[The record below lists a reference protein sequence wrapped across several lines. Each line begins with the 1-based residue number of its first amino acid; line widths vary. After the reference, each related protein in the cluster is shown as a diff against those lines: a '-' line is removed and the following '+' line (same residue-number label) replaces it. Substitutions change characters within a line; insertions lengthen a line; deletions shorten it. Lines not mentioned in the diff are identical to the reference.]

1 MQNVIIAGNGPSLQS
16 INYQRLPKKYDI
28 FRCNQFYFE
37 DKYYLGKNIKAA
49 FFNPYPFLQQYHTA
63 KQLVFNNE
71 YKIENIFCSTFN
83 LPFIEKD
90 NFINKFY
97 DFFPDA
103 KLGHKIIENLKEFY
117 AYIKY
122 NEIYLNKRITSGI
135 YMCAIAVALGYKNI
149 YLCGIDFY
157 KGETIYPFEA
167 MSKNIKKTFPWIKDF
182 KLSNCHSKEYDIE
195 ILKLLESIYKV
206 NFYALCDNSAL
217 VNYFSLSA
225 STDNDFILENKS
237 GSCVRDILLTD
248 DTLGVN
254 FYKNQIQVN
263 NTETLLLNFQN
274 MIGAK
279 ENQISSLN
287 KILQDK
293 DKLLTV
299 KENLLNL
306 QTHHGT
312 AKSRIQNHLSYKL
325 GQTLIINSKS
335 VLGFLSLPFI
345 ILSIVI
351 SRKQEQKAYKIKIKK
366 NPNLI
371 LPPLENYPDYQE
383 ALKEKECFTYKL
395 GEALIK
401 ANKTWYK
408 GGLFKLPFS
417 MYKAY
422 KDYRRRE
429 KVKIS

>member
-103 KLGHKIIENLKEFY
+103 KLGHKIIKNLKEFY
-117 AYIKY
+117 SYIKY

-135 YMCAIAVALGYKNI
+135 YMCAIAVALGYRNI

-157 KGETIYPFEA
+157 EGEIIYPFEA
-167 MSKNIKKTFPWIKDF
+167 MSKNIKKTFPWMKDF
-182 KLSNCHSKEYDIE
+182 NPSNFHSKEYDIE

-206 NFYALCDNSAL
+206 NIYALCDNSTFA
-217 VNYFSLSA
+217 NYFPLLA
-225 STDNDFILENKS
+225 NTDNNFVLENKS
-237 GSCVRDILLTD
+237 DGCINDILLTNN
-248 DTLGVN
+248 TPGIN
-254 FYKNQIQVN
+254 FYKSQIQIN

-274 MIGAK
+274 MISAK
-279 ENQISSLN
+279 ENEISNLN

-293 DKLLTV
+293 DKLLIA
-299 KENLLNL
+299 KESLLNF
-306 QTHHGT
+306 QSHYGK
-312 AKSRIQNHLSYKL
+312 AKTRIQNQLSYKL
-325 GQTLIINSKS
+325 GQALIINSKS
-335 VLGFLSLPFI
+335 VLGFLFLPFI
-345 ILSIVI
+345 VLSIII
-351 SRKQEQKAYKIKIKK
+351 SHRQEQKAYKIKIKK
-366 NPNLI
+366 NPKLA
-371 LPPLENYPDYQE
+371 LPRLEAYPDYQE

-395 GEALIK
+395 GEALVK
-401 ANKTWYK
+401 TNKTWYN
-408 GGLFKLPFS
+408 GGIIKLLFS
-417 MYKAY
+417 MHKAY
-422 KDYRRRE
+422 KDYKRRK

>member
-71 YKIENIFCSTFN
+71 YKMENIFCSTFN

-103 KLGHKIIENLKEFY
+103 ELGHKIIENLKEFY

-157 KGETIYPFEA
+157 EGETIYPFEA
-167 MSKNIKKTFPWIKDF
+167 MSENIKKTFPWMKDF
-182 KLSNCHSKEYDIE
+182 NPSNCHSKEYDIE

-206 NFYALCDNSAL
+206 NIYALCDNSAL
-217 VNYFSLSA
+217 INYFPLSA
-225 STDNDFILENKS
+225 NTDNDFILENKS
-237 GSCVRDILLTD
+237 GSCIRDILLTD
-248 DTLGVN
+248 DTLGIN
-254 FYKNQIQVN
+254 FYKSQIQVN

-274 MIGAK
+274 MINTK
-279 ENQISSLN
+279 ENQISNLN

-299 KENLLNL
+299 KENLLNF
-306 QTHHGT
+306 QSHYGK
-312 AKSRIQNHLSYKL
+312 AKARIQNQLSYKL
-325 GQTLIINSKS
+325 GQVLIINSKS
-335 VLGFLSLPFI
+335 ILGFLSLPFI

-351 SRKQEQKAYKIKIKK
+351 SHKQDQKAYKIKIKK
-366 NPNLI
+366 NPNLA
-371 LPPLENYPDYQE
+371 LLPLEAYPDYQE
-383 ALKEKECFTYKL
+383 ALKEKECLTYKL
-395 GEALIK
+395 GQEFIK
-401 ANKTWYK
+401 ASKTWYR
-408 GGLFKLPFS
+408 GGYVKMWFKF
-417 MYKAY
+417 
-422 KDYRRRE
+422 
-429 KVKIS
+429 KIKRQSNGY

>member
-16 INYQRLPKKYDI
+16 INYQRLPKKYDV

-71 YKIENIFCSTFN
+71 YKMENIFCSTFN

-103 KLGHKIIENLKEFY
+103 ELGHKIIENLKKFY

-157 KGETIYPFEA
+157 EGEIIYPFEA
-167 MSKNIKKTFPWIKDF
+167 MSKNIKKTFPWMKDF
-182 KLSNCHSKEYDIE
+182 KPSNCHSKEYDIE

-206 NFYALCDNSAL
+206 NIYALCDNSAL
-217 VNYFSLSA
+217 INYFPLSA
-225 STDNDFILENKS
+225 NTDNDFILENKS
-237 GSCVRDILLTD
+237 GSCIRDILLTD
-248 DTLGVN
+248 DTLGIN
-254 FYKNQIQVN
+254 FYKSQIQVN

-274 MIGAK
+274 MINTK
-279 ENQISSLN
+279 ENQISNLN

-293 DKLLTV
+293 NKMLTA
-299 KENLLNL
+299 KENLLNF
-306 QTHHGT
+306 QSHYGK
-312 AKSRIQNHLSYKL
+312 AKARIQNQLSYKL
-325 GQTLIINSKS
+325 GQALIINSKS
-335 VLGFLSLPFI
+335 ILGFLSLPFI
-345 ILSIVI
+345 ILSIII
-351 SRKQEQKAYKIKIKK
+351 SHKQEQKAYKIKIKK
-366 NPNLI
+366 NPNLA
-371 LPPLENYPDYQE
+371 LPPLESYPDYKE
-383 ALKEKECFTYKL
+383 ALKEKECLTYKL
-395 GEALIK
+395 GQEFIK
-401 ANKTWYK
+401 ASKTWYR
-408 GGLFKLPFS
+408 GGYVKMWFKF
-417 MYKAY
+417 
-422 KDYRRRE
+422 
-429 KVKIS
+429 KIKRQSNGY

>member
-1 MQNVIIAGNGPSLQS
+1 MQNVIIAGNGSSFQS
-16 INYQRLPKKYDI
+16 INYQRLPKEYDI

-157 KGETIYPFEA
+157 EGETIYPFEA
-167 MSKNIKKTFPWIKDF
+167 MSKNIKKTFPWMKDF
-182 KLSNCHSKEYDIE
+182 KPSNCHSKEYDIE

-237 GSCVRDILLTD
+237 GSCIRDILLTD

-274 MIGAK
+274 MV
-279 ENQISSLN
+279 N
-287 KILQDK
+287 
-293 DKLLTV
+293 
-299 KENLLNL
+299 
-306 QTHHGT
+306 
-312 AKSRIQNHLSYKL
+312 
-325 GQTLIINSKS
+325 
-335 VLGFLSLPFI
+335 
-345 ILSIVI
+345 
-351 SRKQEQKAYKIKIKK
+351 
-366 NPNLI
+366 
-371 LPPLENYPDYQE
+371 
-383 ALKEKECFTYKL
+383 
-395 GEALIK
+395 
-401 ANKTWYK
+401 
-408 GGLFKLPFS
+408 
-417 MYKAY
+417 
-422 KDYRRRE
+422 
-429 KVKIS
+429 

>member
-37 DKYYLGKNIKAA
+37 DKYYLGKNIKAV

-167 MSKNIKKTFPWIKDF
+167 MSKNIKKTFPWMKDF
-182 KLSNCHSKEYDIE
+182 KPSNFHSKEYDIE

-206 NFYALCDNSAL
+206 NIYALCDNSTLA
-217 VNYFSLSA
+217 NCFPLSA
-225 STDNDFILENKS
+225 NTDNNFVLENKS
-237 GSCVRDILLTD
+237 GSCIRDILLTD

-274 MIGAK
+274 MISAK
-279 ENQISSLN
+279 ENEISNLN

-293 DKLLTV
+293 DKLLIA
-299 KENLLNL
+299 KESLLNF
-306 QTHHGT
+306 QNHYGK
-312 AKSRIQNHLSYKL
+312 AKTRIQNQLSYKL
-325 GQTLIINSKS
+325 GQALIINSKS
-335 VLGFLSLPFI
+335 VLGFLFLPFI
-345 ILSIVI
+345 VLSIII
-351 SRKQEQKAYKIKIKK
+351 SHRQEQKAYKIKIKK
-366 NPNLI
+366 NPNLA
-371 LPPLENYPDYQE
+371 LPRLETYPDYQE

-395 GEALIK
+395 GEALVK
-401 ANKTWYK
+401 TNKTWYN
-408 GGLFKLPFS
+408 GGIIKLLFS
-417 MYKAY
+417 MHKAY
-422 KDYRRRE
+422 KDYKRKK

>member
-16 INYQRLPKKYDI
+16 INYQRLPKEYDI

-37 DKYYLGKNIKAA
+37 DKYYLGKNIKAV
-49 FFNPYPFLQQYHTA
+49 FFNPHIFLQQYHTV

-71 YKIENIFCSTFN
+71 YKMENIFCSTFN

-97 DFFPDA
+97 NFFPDA

-157 KGETIYPFEA
+157 EGEIIYPFEA
-167 MSKNIKKTFPWIKDF
+167 MSQNIKKTFPWMKDF
-182 KLSNCHSKEYDIE
+182 TPSNCHSKEYDIE

-206 NFYALCDNSAL
+206 NIYALCDNSTL
-217 VNYFSLSA
+217 INYFPLSA
-225 STDNDFILENKS
+225 STNNDFILENKS
-237 GSCVRDILLTD
+237 GSYIKDILLTD

-254 FYKNQIQVN
+254 FYKNQIQVD

-279 ENQISSLN
+279 ENQISNLN
-287 KILQDK
+287 TILQDK
-293 DKLLTV
+293 DKLLTI
-299 KENLLNL
+299 KENLLNF
-306 QTHHGT
+306 QSHYGK
-312 AKSRIQNHLSYKL
+312 AKARIQNQLSYKL
-325 GQTLIINSKS
+325 GQALIINFKG

-351 SRKQEQKAYKIKIKK
+351 SHKQEQKAYKIKIKK

-371 LPPLENYPDYQE
+371 LPPLKNYPDYKE

-408 GGLFKLPFS
+408 GGYVRFIFEVGKLKKKFK
-417 MYKAY
+417 K
-422 KDYRRRE
+422 K
-429 KVKIS
+429 

>member
-16 INYQRLPKKYDI
+16 INYQRLPKEYDI

-37 DKYYLGKNIKAA
+37 DKYYLGKNIKAV
-49 FFNPYPFLQQYHTA
+49 FFNPHIFLQQYHTV

-71 YKIENIFCSTFN
+71 YKMENIFCSTFN
-83 LPFIEKD
+83 LPFIERD

-97 DFFPDA
+97 NFFPDA

-157 KGETIYPFEA
+157 EGEIIYPFEA
-167 MSKNIKKTFPWIKDF
+167 MSQNIKKTFPWMKDF
-182 KLSNCHSKEYDIE
+182 TPSNCHSKEYDIE

-206 NFYALCDNSAL
+206 NFYALCDNSVL
-217 VNYFSLSA
+217 INYFPLSA
-225 STDNDFILENKS
+225 SADNEFILENKS
-237 GSCVRDILLTD
+237 GSCIRDILLTD

-274 MIGAK
+274 MIDTK
-279 ENQISSLN
+279 ENQISNLN

-306 QTHHGT
+306 QTHHGI
-312 AKSRIQNHLSYKL
+312 AKTRIQNHLSYKL
-325 GQTLIINSKS
+325 GQALIINSKS

-345 ILSIVI
+345 ILSIII
-351 SRKQEQKAYKIKIKK
+351 SHKQEQKAYKFKVKK
-366 NPNLI
+366 NPKLV
-371 LPPLENYPDYQE
+371 LPPLETYPDYQE
-383 ALKEKECFTYKL
+383 ALQYKNHLSYKL
-395 GEALIK
+395 GQAFIK

-408 GGLFKLPFS
+408 GGLFKLPFRI
-417 MYKAY
+417 YNLHGEFK
-422 KDYRRRE
+422 KNKE
-429 KVKIS
+429 KL

>member
-117 AYIKY
+117 SYIKY

-135 YMCAIAVALGYKNI
+135 YMCAIAVALGYRNI

-157 KGETIYPFEA
+157 EGEIIYPFEA

-182 KLSNCHSKEYDIE
+182 NPSNFHSKEYDIE

-217 VNYFSLSA
+217 INYFPLSA
-225 STDNDFILENKS
+225 SADNDFILENKS
-237 GSCVRDILLTD
+237 GSYLRDILLTD
-248 DTLGVN
+248 DTLGIN
-254 FYKNQIQVN
+254 FYKSQIQVN

-274 MIGAK
+274 MVNTK
-279 ENQISSLN
+279 ENEISNLN
-287 KILQDK
+287 TILQDSYK
-293 DKLLTV
+293 TINT
-299 KENLLNL
+299 KENEISNLNTIL
-306 QTHHGT
+306 QD
-312 AKSRIQNHLSYKL
+312 S
-325 GQTLIINSKS
+325 
-335 VLGFLSLPFI
+335 
-345 ILSIVI
+345 
-351 SRKQEQKAYKIKIKK
+351 
-366 NPNLI
+366 
-371 LPPLENYPDYQE
+371 
-383 ALKEKECFTYKL
+383 
-395 GEALIK
+395 
-401 ANKTWYK
+401 
-408 GGLFKLPFS
+408 
-417 MYKAY
+417 
-422 KDYRRRE
+422 
-429 KVKIS
+429 

>member
-16 INYQRLPKKYDI
+16 INYQRLPKEYDI

-37 DKYYLGKNIKAA
+37 DKYYLGKNIKAV
-49 FFNPYPFLQQYHTA
+49 FFNPHIFLQQYHTV

-83 LPFIEKD
+83 LPFIERD

-103 KLGHKIIENLKEFY
+103 KLGYKIIENLKEFY
-117 AYIKY
+117 SYIKY

-157 KGETIYPFEA
+157 EGETIYPFKA
-167 MSKNIKKTFPWIKDF
+167 MSENIKKTFPWIKDF
-182 KLSNCHSKEYDIE
+182 NPSNFHSKEYDIE
-195 ILKLLESIYKV
+195 VLKLLESIYKV
-206 NFYALCDNSAL
+206 NIYALCDNSTLA
-217 VNYFSLSA
+217 NCFPLSTN
-225 STDNDFILENKS
+225 TDNNFVLENKS
-237 GSCVRDILLTD
+237 DGCINDILLTNN
-248 DTLGVN
+248 TPGIN
-254 FYKNQIQVN
+254 FYKSQIQIN

-274 MIGAK
+274 MISTK
-279 ENQISSLN
+279 ENEISNLN

-293 DKLLTV
+293 DKLLAT
-299 KENLLNL
+299 KENLLNF
-306 QTHHGT
+306 QSYYGK
-312 AKSRIQNHLSYKL
+312 AKTRIQNQLSYKL

-351 SRKQEQKAYKIKIKK
+351 SHKQEQKTYKIKIKK
-366 NPNLI
+366 NPNLA
-371 LPPLENYPDYQE
+371 LPPLETYPDYRE
-383 ALKEKECFTYKL
+383 ALKEKECLIYKL
-395 GEALIK
+395 GQEFIK
-401 ANKTWYK
+401 ASKTWYK
-408 GGLFKLPFS
+408 GGYVKFIFKV
-417 MYKAY
+417 MKM
-422 KDYRRRE
+422 K
-429 KVKIS
+429 KK